1 MLLGLAVLA
10 VVAGRLGLS
19 PVPFYLLAGLLLGPG
34 GPFEL
39 TEIEG
44 FIEVGAEVGVVLLLL
59 MLGLEY
65 TPRDLT
71 RGLRT
76 GWLSGVID
84 LVLNATPGVV
94 AGFVLGFGATGAAAL
109 GGITYISSSGV
120 IAKLIADRGF
130 TGNRETATILT
141 LLVVEDLVM
150 AVYLPLL
157 AAALLGA
164 SLAGALGAVALVA
177 VVLVVVLRPRKR
189 EPRWI
194 EGLFRR
200 SDEAVLLGLL
210 GVALVVGAAADG
222 IGVSAAVA
230 AFLIGLT
237 LSGEPAERATK
248 LLHPLRDLFAA
259 VFFLFFGLQ
268 VDPSAL
274 GPVVV
279 AAVVLGLVTA
289 GTKVATGWWATRAD
303 GVGLWGRRRA
313 AAMLISRG
321 EFSIVI
327 AELAIAAGLDER
339 IGSLAAAYVMGLAV
353 AGPIALRGVEAYRSR
368 ARSRAPTPRPAM
380 TT

>member
-10 VVAGRLGLS
+10 VAAGRLGLS

-34 GPFEL
+34 GPVEL
-39 TEIEG
+39 TEIED

-65 TPRDLT
+65 SPRDLAQ
-71 RGLRT
+71 GLKT
-76 GWLSGVID
+76 GWLSGLVD
-84 LVLNATPGVV
+84 LVLNAVPGVI
-94 AGFVLGFGATGAAAL
+94 AGYVLGFGTTGAAAL

-130 TGNRETATILT
+130 TGNRETSTVLT

-177 VVLVVVLRPRKR
+177 VVLVVLLRPRAG
-189 EPRWI
+189 EPKWM
-194 EGLFRR
+194 GALFAR
-200 SDEAVLLGLL
+200 SDEAVLLGIL
-210 GVALVVGAAADG
+210 GVSLVVGAFADS

-237 LSGEPAERATK
+237 LSGEPAERATR

-259 VFFLFFGLQ
+259 AFFLFFGLQ
-268 VDPSAL
+268 VDPGAL
-274 GPVVV
+274 GPVIW
-279 AAVVLGLVTA
+279 AAVALGVITA
-289 GTKVATGWWATRAD
+289 ATKVATGWWATRAD

-339 IGSLAAAYVMGLAV
+339 IGTLSAAYVMALAV
-353 AGPIALRGVEAYRSR
+353 AGPVALRGVEAYRSR
-368 ARSRAPTPRPAM
+368 SRPSTRTA
-380 TT
+380 